1 MLTALILLQL
11 TIVLTLIFIGARVGG
26 FGLGILVG
34 GRGIELKSTEQN
46 RHTAQRE
53 FSVDNIGKLSR
64 VGIVYGYADCSSVP
78 MQAFTDTGFNSIVW
92 GGVGDGNF
100 YKDVF
105 DVALKARAKDINIA
119 CSSGIPMET
128 TCLSGK
134 IDDAQ
139 YHFVA
144 ALTLNLKKVR
154 VLLILALAK
163 TRVWQ
168 RIQEFFNKY

>member
-11 TIVLTLIFIGARVGG
+11 TIVLALIFIGARVGG

-78 MQAFTDTGFNSIVW
+78 MRAFTDAGFKGIVW

-134 IDDAQ
+134 RRCSISFRGCT
-139 YHFVA
+139 HTEFEESTC
-144 ALTLNLKKVR
+144 ALDTCSGKNAR
-154 VLLILALAK
+154 LA
-163 TRVWQ
+163 TYSGVFQ
-168 RIQEFFNKY
+168 

>member
-11 TIVLTLIFIGARVGG
+11 TIVLALIFIGARVGG

-53 FSVDNIGKLSR
+53 FSVDNIGKLFR
-64 VGIVYGYADCSSVP
+64 GYADCSSVP
-78 MQAFTDTGFNSIVW
+78 MRALTDAGFNGIVW

-119 CSSGIPMET
+119 CSSRIPMET

-144 ALTLNLKKVR
+144 ALTLNLKKAR

>member
-11 TIVLTLIFIGARVGG
+11 TIVLALIFIGARVGG

-46 RHTAQRE
+46 RHIAQRE

-78 MQAFTDTGFNSIVW
+78 MRAFTDAGFNGIVW

-100 YKDVF
+100 YKGVF

-119 CSSGIPMET
+119 CSSRIPIGDYVFERKNRRCSISFRGCT
-128 TCLSGK
+128 HTEFEESTCALDTCSGK
-134 IDDAQ
+134 NA
-139 YHFVA
+139 
-144 ALTLNLKKVR
+144 R
-154 VLLILALAK
+154 LA
-163 TRVWQ
+163 TYSGVFQ
-168 RIQEFFNKY
+168 